1 MTTITTLPT
10 PPSRSDPVNFADRA
24 DTFLGALPAFG
35 NEANAVASEVNADA
49 AAASTSKTQAETAKT
64 QAEAAKTQAEAAAAS
79 AVATA
84 NTTLWVSGTTYAQG
98 VVTYSPITFLSYRRK
113 TAGAGT
119 TDPSA
124 DATNWQVV
132 ANVGD
137 VTLAGVQTLTN
148 KRISQR
154 VSSSTTITS
163 PLAWNSDSFDQYAI
177 TAQAAAL
184 TISADAGTPTNG
196 QKMIFRFKD
205 NGTARALTWTT
216 GAVKAFRPV
225 GVTLPTTTIVNKT
238 VYVGCIY
245 NTADSRWDA
254 VAVAQEA

>member
-1 MTTITTLPT
+1 MAITPLPT
-10 PPSRSDPVNFADRA
+10 PPSRDDPSNFAARA
-24 DTFLGALPAFG
+24 DAFLGALPSFAA
-35 NEANAVASEVNADA
+35 ETNAVAGDVNSDA
-49 AAASTSKTQAETAKT
+49 LT
-64 QAEAAKTQAEAAAAS
+64 AAAS
-79 AVATA
+79 AAAAVVAETAAEAAQAAANQTA
-84 NTTLWVSGTTYAQG
+84 NVTKWVSGTTYAQG
-98 VVTYSPITFLSYRRK
+98 VNTWSPINYLSYRRK
-113 TAGAGT
+113 IAGAGT

-124 DATNWQVV
+124 DTTNW
-132 ANVGD
+132 AALAGGD

-148 KRISQR
+148 KRITER
-154 VSSSTTITS
+154 VSSTASITS
-163 PLAWNSDSFDQYAI
+163 PLAWNSDSFDQYAA
-177 TAQAAAL
+177 TAQAAIL

-225 GVTLPTTTIVNKT
+225 GVTLPTTTVINKT

-245 NTADSRWDA
+245 NAADSRWDA